1 MQEKSRTYRSNEL
14 IVEIVYAREM
24 NAIKGVLA
32 MKSSILKLGINF
44 IASLLAVSI
53 FSSACSAE
61 LKSFDGTGT
70 YTMSSFETMNVAEQR
85 AIQAAERDALEKAGV
100 YVSSYTKTENLEV
113 TKDEVIV
120 LTNGIMQLTSKNI
133 TKEMTSAGDIHIR
146 ADIVATIDTDQINKN
161 LQNRAQLDRLTQQY
175 KSLEKVA
182 KEQEAEIERLKK
194 LSQNSNEKQKAEID
208 KKGKVLENR
217 FLSNQKLDEAGKM
230 LLQGK
235 SDAERYQ
242 VLSDAVII
250 DPTNTWAYLLRSP
263 TALMLGY
270 YQQTISDTT
279 HVLNL
284 AADEKDD
291 AVDLFTIWMT
301 YTERGMAFEAER
313 RYSDAIADFTRAI
326 SIKKNAFLY
335 KELANSYEGLKKYD
349 KAIENYTI
357 AIAMSHDSDKYSY
370 LKRAMCY
377 AYKQSWHLAYFDLQ
391 KCLQLDPENEAALK
405 MMKIIQPFL

>member
-1 MQEKSRTYRSNEL
+1 
-14 IVEIVYAREM
+14 
-24 NAIKGVLA
+24 

-242 VLSDAVII
+242 VLSD
-250 DPTNTWAYLLRSP
+250 